1 MPTDN
6 ELTTIKQMLDL
17 AESNIRQ
24 AKNLLFSRELAYK
37 VDDLGAEGSDNMITE
52 GVFDGEGMIGP
63 DKKHYEIPANYASK
77 SKLVAGDI
85 LKLTILDDGSFLYKQ
100 ICPVKRKK
108 KIGILEE
115 LPDGK
120 FFVNVSNNQYRVL
133 PASISYFKAK
143 SGDQLTI
150 LVPED
155 QPSEWAAVENLI
167 QATN

>member
-1 MPTDN
+1 MPTDK
-6 ELTTIKQMLDL
+6 ELATIKQMLDL

-24 AKNLLFSRELAYK
+24 AKNLLFARELFSK
-37 VDDLGAEGSDNMITE
+37 AEDIDPKESDSRVIE
-52 GVFDGEGMIGP
+52 GIFDGEGMIGP
-63 DKKHYEIPANYASK
+63 DKKHYDVPANYASK
-77 SKLVAGDI
+77 SKLIAGDV
-85 LKLTILDDGSFLYKQ
+85 LKLTIMHDGTFLYKQ
-100 ICPVKRKK
+100 ICPIKRKK
-108 KIGILEE
+108 KIGFLEE

-120 FFVNVSNNQYRVL
+120 FSVNVDNTQYRVL

-143 SGDQLTI
+143 AGDELTI